1 MLLLAGMAVHGEER
15 EITTSDRVK
24 MYVFGSGG

>member
-15 EITTSDRVK
+15 KITTSDGVK
-24 MYVFGSGG
+24 LHVFESGG